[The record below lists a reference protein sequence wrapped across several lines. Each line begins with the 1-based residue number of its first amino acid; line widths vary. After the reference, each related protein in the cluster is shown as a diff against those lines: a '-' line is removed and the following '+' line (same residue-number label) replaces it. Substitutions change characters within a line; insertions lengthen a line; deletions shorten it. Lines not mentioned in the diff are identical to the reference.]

1 MAEETYKGTIV
12 PKADFDIELAC
23 KQFKKAMK
31 GIGTDENAI
40 IRLLVS
46 HNNLQ
51 RTEIQEKYKEMFGQ
65 DLLDDLKDELG
76 GHFEEAV
83 VAMMISPNEFLTS
96 SLKDAF
102 DGVGTDENVL
112 VDILCCKTPEELQSL
127 CYYYEE
133 AHGRSLDD
141 DLESELSGDFQ
152 SLMRSL
158 VAAGRDEDQTKDA
171 VSARK
176 DAQDLYDA
184 GIGLNSESEVSEFIN
199 ILNTRSYPQLQEIFL
214 AYENISQDSIENA
227 ISSEFEG
234 DMKNGLLAI
243 VQRVKDPLA
252 FYATRIQ
259 QALDGAGTDDKT
271 LIRIL
276 VTRSEI
282 DLADIRKKY
291 NELFDIDMAEA
302 IKEDTGGDYGKL
314 LVAIVNNNS

>member
-1 MAEETYKGTIV
+1 MTEETYKGTIV
-12 PKADFDIELAC
+12 PKADFDAELAC

-40 IRLLVS
+40 IRILVS

-65 DLLDDLKDELG
+65 DLLDDLKEELG

-83 VAMMISPNEFLTS
+83 VAMLIPPNDLLTS
-96 SLKDAF
+96 SLKEAF
-102 DGVGTDENVL
+102 DGAGTDENAL

-127 CYYYEE
+127 CFYYEE
-133 AHGRSLDD
+133 ANGRSLDD
-141 DLESELSGDFQ
+141 ELESELTGEFQ

-158 VAAGRDEDQTKDA
+158 VAAGRDEDQTRDA
-171 VSARK
+171 VKARK

-184 GIGLNSESEVSEFIN
+184 GIGLNGESEASEFIS

-214 AYENISQDSIENA
+214 AYENIAQESIENA
-227 ISSEFEG
+227 ISSEFDG

-252 FYATRIQ
+252 FYATRIH

-276 VTRSEI
+276 VSRSEI

-291 NELFDIDMAEA
+291 NELFDTDMAED

-314 LVAIVNNNS
+314 LVTIVNNS